1 MPSFYRLV
9 SSISCRTYS
18 SSTSF
23 LHWPTCLWTAL
34 LLASSVCSSPVS
46 DLFHVY
52 CSQSL
57 SMLLV
62 CLSPSL
68 QTYST
73 PSFSLISLPIIG
85 LGNWWMRSTW
95 AVALCGA
102 TYANFPGCQADK
114 LTYWA
119 EMIKNW
125 SFLAVSVIWSLKEFL
140 FSTQLQTTAKGNIF
154 ESSIPLS
161 N

>member
-34 LLASSVCSSPVS
+34 LFASSVCSSPVS

-73 PSFSLISLPIIG
+73 PSFSLISLPIIASVLSIPLLVWAIGGWGAHG
-85 LGNWWMRSTW
+85 LWLYVELRM
-95 AVALCGA
+95 
-102 TYANFPGCQADK
+102 P
-114 LTYWA
+114 
-119 EMIKNW
+119 I
-125 SFLAVSVIWSLKEFL
+125 FLAVKQTNWHIEQRWLKTDLSLLFL
-140 FSTQLQTTAKGNIF
+140 
-154 ESSIPLS
+154 
-161 N
+161 

>member
-73 PSFSLISLPIIG
+73 PSFSLISLPIIASVLSIPLLVWAIGGWGAHG
-85 LGNWWMRSTW
+85 LWLYVELRMT
-95 AVALCGA
+95 
-102 TYANFPGCQADK
+102 
-114 LTYWA
+114 
-119 EMIKNW
+119 I
-125 SFLAVSVIWSLKEFL
+125 FLAVKQTNWHIEQRWLKTDLSLLFL
-140 FSTQLQTTAKGNIF
+140 
-154 ESSIPLS
+154 
-161 N
+161 

>member
-73 PSFSLISLPIIG
+73 PSFSLISLPIIASVLSIPLLVWAIGGWGAHG
-85 LGNWWMRSTW
+85 LWLYVELRM
-95 AVALCGA
+95 
-102 TYANFPGCQADK
+102 P
-114 LTYWA
+114 
-119 EMIKNW
+119 I
-125 SFLAVSVIWSLKEFL
+125 FLAVKQTNWHIEQRWLKTDLSLLFL
-140 FSTQLQTTAKGNIF
+140 
-154 ESSIPLS
+154 
-161 N
+161 